1 MSDVNSDYICIY
13 IHIGNMITYFWTFD
27 QIIEY
32 ALKNKGNNGRILLV
46 KSHQFDYFKTFS
58 NAKKWRNICILNF
71 DEHFY
76 A

>member
-1 MSDVNSDYICIY
+1 MNAFDKVDAS
-13 IHIGNMITYFWTFD
+13 FWTFD
-27 QIIEY
+27 EMIDY
-32 ALKNKGNNGRILLV
+32 ALRKGNNGRILLV
-46 KSHQFDYFKTFS
+46 TRLVKSLQFDYFKTFS